1 MSTQQGEPVHFIH
14 VGEDANDRTL
24 GDQRSRWLESLDVDA
39 DAVEVRSG
47 VPWIELV
54 RAAGQQGAAFL
65 IAGTHGETGFQ
76 PLRLGTTAGLVAL
89 RCPTPVVLVPP
100 MFPAGYPAG
109 RSNERLPEE
118 RR

>member
-1 MSTQQGEPVHFIH
+1 VHFIH
-14 VGEDANDRTL
+14 VGKDSNGRTL
-24 GDQRSRWLESLDVDA
+24 DGRRSRWFESLAVEA
-39 DAVEVRSG
+39 DAVEVRGG

-54 RAAGQQGAAFL
+54 RAAGQRGAAFL

-100 MFPAGYPAG
+100 NLPTGYPVG
-109 RSNERLPEE
+109 RSNERLLEE